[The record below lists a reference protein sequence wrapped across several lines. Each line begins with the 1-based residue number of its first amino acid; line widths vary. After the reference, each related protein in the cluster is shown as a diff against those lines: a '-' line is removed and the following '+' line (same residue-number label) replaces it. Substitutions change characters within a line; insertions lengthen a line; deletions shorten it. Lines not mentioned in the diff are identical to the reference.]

1 LNMERMFKKFTLNGL
16 ELANRFVFPP
26 IKTAYGTPQGT
37 VTDRQL
43 MFYKQIAKNGPAVV
57 ILEPVSITP
66 EGREHPKQLCVHLPE
81 STAELSKIVQVIHAE
96 NRLACL
102 HVNHAGAAA
111 NPMATKTK
119 PKAPSVVTCAS
130 TGQESDVLT
139 EEEIETIF
147 SAYKKAA
154 EKAVTAGF
162 DLIEI
167 QGGHGYLISQ
177 FLNAKINKRTDRFGQ
192 DRVLFAREVLSAIK
206 QGAPETPCI
215 LRISG
220 NEMSPEYGI
229 SREDLVPLLILA
241 QKSGIAA
248 VHMGMGSSCFSPPW
262 YFHHA
267 SLPEKPQM
275 DTLSWVR
282 KQTKLPLIIA
292 GRMGRSKKILDVLN
306 QDLADL
312 VALGRPL
319 IADPEFIEKLQMGMD
334 KEIVFCGYCLQ
345 GCLHR
350 LKSGEPLGCNL
361 NPEMGQPELKP
372 TTNPI
377 KVLIAGG
384 GPAGMSAS
392 LYLTRRGH
400 KVTLVEKSDRLGGQF
415 TLAWQ
420 APGKEKMKDGLDAI
434 EHSIRADNISIL
446 LNRTVD
452 ADLVKE
458 IQPDLVVWATGALQ
472 NIPDIQGL
480 DSQYTMTSL
489 EYFQD
494 EKEIRGPRV
503 LVIGAGRVGVEIIE
517 RLGRDGYEVVATKRT
532 DPIGSM
538 MEMITKTLAL
548 KRIGEMPKVT
558 IMPHTAVKGFRA
570 DGVEM
575 EKDGAGVFMEP
586 FQTVILASGMLSE
599 ACPDEEISKAVSNME
614 IIGDAKE
621 VKDIYS
627 AIHAGYE
634 LAVKY

>member
-1 LNMERMFKKFTLNGL
+1 MERMFKKFTLNGL

-43 MFYKQIAKNGPAVV
+43 IFYKQIAKNGPAVV
-57 ILEPVSITP
+57 ILEPVSVTP
-66 EGREHPKQLCVHLPE
+66 EGKEHPKQLCVHLPE
-81 STAELSKIVQVIHAE
+81 SATELSKIVQVIHE
-96 NRLACL
+96 EKRLACL

-119 PKAPSVVTCAS
+119 PKSPSVVTCAS
-130 TGQESDVLT
+130 TGQESDALT
-139 EEEIETIF
+139 EEEIETILGG
-147 SAYKKAA
+147 YKSAA
-154 EKAVTAGF
+154 EKAVKAGF

-192 DRVLFAREVLSAIK
+192 DRLLFAREALSAIK

-229 SREDLVPLLILA
+229 SQEDLLPLLILA
-241 QKSGIAA
+241 QESGIAA
-248 VHMGMGSSCFSPPW
+248 IHVGMGSSCFSPPW
-262 YFHHA
+262 YFHHS
-267 SLPEKPQM
+267 SLPEKPQI
-275 DTLSWVR
+275 DAISWVR

-292 GRMGRSKKILDVLN
+292 GRMGRSKKILDVLG

-319 IADPEFIEKLQMGMD
+319 VADPEFLDKLQKGMD
-334 KEIVFCGYCLQ
+334 EDIVFCGYCLQ

-361 NPEMGQPELKP
+361 NPEIGQPELER
-372 TTNPI
+372 TANPI

-400 KVTLVEKSDRLGGQF
+400 KVTLVEKSDSLGGQF

-434 EHSIRADNISIL
+434 EHHVRAGNVSIL
-446 LNRTVD
+446 MNRTVD

-458 IQPDLVVWATGALQ
+458 IQPDLVVWATGAVQ
-472 NIPDIQGL
+472 NLPDIQGF
-480 DSQYTMTSL
+480 DNQYTMTSL
-489 EYFQD
+489 EYFQG
-494 EKEIRGPRV
+494 EKELRGPRV
-503 LVIGAGRVGVEIIE
+503 LVIGAGRVGVEIVE
-517 RLGRDGYEVVATKRT
+517 RLGRDGYEVIATKRT

-558 IMPHTAVKGFRA
+558 IMPHTTVKKFKA

-575 EKDGAGVFMEP
+575 ETDGERIFQEP

-599 ACPDEEISKAVSNME
+599 AGPDEEIIKTVSNME
-614 IIGDAKE
+614 IIGDAKD

-634 LAVKY
+634 LAGKY

>member
-1 LNMERMFKKFTLNGL
+1 MERMFKKFTLNGL
-16 ELANRFVFPP
+16 EFANRFVFPP

-43 MFYKQIAKNGPAVV
+43 IFYKQIAKNGPAVV
-57 ILEPVSITP
+57 ILEPVSVTP
-66 EGREHPKQLCVHLPE
+66 EGKEHPKQLCVHLPD
-81 STAELSKIVQVIHAE
+81 SAAELSKIVQVIHAE

-102 HVNHAGAAA
+102 HINHAGAAA

-119 PKAPSVVTCAS
+119 PKAPSSVTCAS

-139 EEEIETIF
+139 EEEIKTIF
-147 SAYKKAA
+147 SAYKSAA
-154 EKAVTAGF
+154 GKAVTAGF

-192 DRVLFAREVLSAIK
+192 DRLLFAREVLSAIK
-206 QGAPETPCI
+206 QGAPEIPCI

-241 QKSGIAA
+241 QESGIAA
-248 VHMGMGSSCFSPPW
+248 VHVGMGSSCFSPPW

-292 GRMGRSKKILDVLN
+292 GRMGRSKKILDVLD

-319 IADPEFIEKLQMGMD
+319 IADPEFIEKLQLGKD

-372 TTNPI
+372 TTSPI
-377 KVLIAGG
+377 KVLIGGG

-400 KVTLVEKSDRLGGQF
+400 KVTLVEKSDRLGGQY

-434 EHSIRADNISIL
+434 EHYIKAGNISIL

-452 ADLVKE
+452 AALVRE
-458 IQPDLVVWATGALQ
+458 IQPDLVVWATGAIQ

-494 EKEIRGPRV
+494 DKEIRGPRV
-503 LVIGAGRVGVEIIE
+503 LVIGAGRAGVEIVE
-517 RLGRDGYEVVATKRT
+517 RLGHDGYEVVATKRT

-548 KRIGEMPKVT
+548 KRIGEMPEVT
-558 IMPHTAVKGFRA
+558 IMPHTTVKGFSV

-575 EKDGAGVFMEP
+575 EKDGAELFMEP

-599 ACPDEEISKAVSNME
+599 ACPDEEILKAVSNME
-614 IIGDAKE
+614 IIGDAKV

>member
-1 LNMERMFKKFTLNGL
+1 MERVFKKFTLNGL

-26 IKTAYGTPQGT
+26 IKTAYGTPEGA

-43 MFYKQIAKNGPAVV
+43 IFYKQIAKNGPAVV
-57 ILEPVSITP
+57 ILEPVSVTP
-66 EGREHPKQLCVHLPE
+66 EGKEHPKQLCVHLPE
-81 STAELSKIVQVIHAE
+81 SVAELSKIVQVIHAE

-130 TGQESDVLT
+130 TGQESDGLT
-139 EEEIETIF
+139 EEEIEMILD
-147 SAYKKAA
+147 AYKSAA

-192 DRVLFAREVLSAIK
+192 DRLLFARQVLSAIK

-241 QKSGIAA
+241 QESGIAT
-248 VHMGMGSSCFSPPW
+248 VHVGMGSSCFSPPW

-282 KQTKLPLIIA
+282 QQTQLPLIIA

-306 QDLADL
+306 QNVADL

-319 IADPEFIEKLQMGMD
+319 IADPEFIKKLQMGMD
-334 KEIVFCGYCLQ
+334 DEIVFCGYCLQ

-361 NPEMGQPELKP
+361 NPEIGQPELKRS
-372 TTNPI
+372 TRPI

-400 KVTLVEKSDRLGGQF
+400 QVTLVEKSDRLGGQF
-415 TLAWQ
+415 SLAWQ
-420 APGKEKMKDGLDAI
+420 APGKEKMKDGLDTI
-434 EHSIRADNISIL
+434 EHYIRADNISIL

-458 IQPDLVVWATGALQ
+458 IQPDLVVWATGAVQ

-480 DSQYTMTSL
+480 ESQYTMTSL

-494 EKEIRGPRV
+494 KKEIRGPRV
-503 LVIGAGRVGVEIIE
+503 LVIGAGRVGVEIVE

-558 IMPHTAVKGFRA
+558 LMPHTAVKGFRA

-575 EKDGAGVFMEP
+575 EKDGEGVFMEP

-614 IIGDAKE
+614 IIGDANE

-634 LAVKY
+634 LALKY

>member
-1 LNMERMFKKFTLNGL
+1 MERMFKKFTLNGL
-16 ELANRFVFPP
+16 ELTNRFVFPP

-43 MFYKQIAKNGPAVV
+43 MFYKQIAKNGPAMV
-57 ILEPVSITP
+57 ILEPVSVTP
-66 EGREHPKQLCVHLPE
+66 EGKEHPKQLCVHLPE
-81 STAELSKIVQVIHAE
+81 SAAELSKIVRVIHAE

-119 PKAPSVVTCAS
+119 PKAPSVLTCAS

-147 SAYKKAA
+147 GAYKSAA

-177 FLNAKINKRTDRFGQ
+177 FLNAKINKRADRFGQ
-192 DRVLFAREVLSAIK
+192 DRVLFAREVLSAIN
-206 QGAPETPCI
+206 QGAPETPCM

-220 NEMSPEYGI
+220 NEMSPEHGI

-241 QKSGIAA
+241 QESGIAA
-248 VHMGMGSSCFSPPW
+248 VHVGMGSSCFSPPW

-267 SLPEKPQM
+267 SLPETPQM

-292 GRMGRSKKILDVLN
+292 GRMGRRKKILDVLN
-306 QDLADL
+306 QNGADL

-319 IADPEFIEKLQMGMD
+319 IADPEFIEKLQTGMD
-334 KEIVFCGYCLQ
+334 EEILFCGYCLQ

-361 NPEMGQPELKP
+361 NPEMGQPELKRS
-372 TTNPI
+372 TSPI

-400 KVTLVEKSDRLGGQF
+400 QVTLVEKSDRLGGQF
-415 TLAWQ
+415 SLAWQ
-420 APGKEKMKDGLDAI
+420 APGKEKMKDGLDTI
-434 EHSIRADNISIL
+434 EHYIRADNISIL

-458 IQPDLVVWATGALQ
+458 IKPDLVVWATGAVQ
-472 NIPDIQGL
+472 NIPEIQGL

-494 EKEIRGPRV
+494 KKEIRGPRV
-503 LVIGAGRVGVEIIE
+503 LVIGAGRVGVEIVE

-548 KRIGEMPKVT
+548 KRIGEIPRVT
-558 IMPHTAVKGFRA
+558 LMPHTAVKAFRA

-575 EKDGAGVFMEP
+575 EKDGEGVFMAP

-614 IIGDAKE
+614 IIGDAKA